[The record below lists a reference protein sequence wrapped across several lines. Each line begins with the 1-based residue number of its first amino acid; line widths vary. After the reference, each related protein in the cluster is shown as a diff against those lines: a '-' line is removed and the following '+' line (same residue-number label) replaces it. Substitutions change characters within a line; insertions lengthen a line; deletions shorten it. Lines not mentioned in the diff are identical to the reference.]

1 MPLKMAG
8 WLGLGCMESR
18 VKSGRKDV
26 GSGARDIMQGRPV
39 PPFTSCGVSGSLLN
53 HPMFQC
59 HFLENKRLTP
69 TKKVREKATGG
80 RVSTPP
86 QGLCSVLPLLLPQRT
101 VTRLTLDSQSSGRD
115 LNVSLSA
122 LCSRLTHRRD
132 LSTVI

>member
-1 MPLKMAG
+1 MYGASEEGWLAG
-8 WLGLGCMESR
+8 WALAAWR
-18 VKSGRKDV
+18 PRKFGRKDV
-26 GSGARDIMQGRPV
+26 GSGAREMICRGVPV

-86 QGLCSVLPLLLPQRT
+86 QGLCSVLLALLPQRT
-101 VTRLTLDSQSSGRD
+101 VTRLTLDSQSSGKGSQGQP
-115 LNVSLSA
+115 V
-122 LCSRLTHRRD
+122 CSVLQTD
-132 LSTVI
+132 SQT